1 MERLLLFGVSQE
13 AALAILTGV
22 FSAIAL
28 AMFAHSI
35 IRRRSQPYVWAWL
48 VRVVICTVGFLSQ
61 VAGGATYSLALSGC
75 QVAMGLI
82 IISLIVWRRPRLG
95 RLDRIDG
102 IGVMVAVVGLTVW
115 LASGN
120 PLYGLTGALL
130 ADAMATFMGI
140 RASLRQGTQ
149 DSLAFW
155 ACCGSAAL
163 TALLAAGHGGLV
175 IWLAPLVSCVN
186 ALANIFA
193 IAYVRQRTRRVEDRL
208 EPIQDLSLSS

>member
-1 MERLLLFGVSQE
+1 MERWLLFGVSQE
-13 AALAILTGV
+13 ATLAILTGV

-35 IRRRSQPYVWAWL
+35 IRHRSQPYVWAWL
-48 VRVVICTVGFLSQ
+48 VRVVICMLGFLSQ
-61 VAGGATYSLALSGC
+61 LAGGATYSLALSGG
-75 QVAMGLI
+75 QVVMGLI

-102 IGVMVAVVGLTVW
+102 IGVIVAAAGLAVW

-120 PLYGLTGALL
+120 PLYGVMGALL
-130 ADAMATFMGI
+130 ADAMATLMGI
-140 RASLRQGTQ
+140 RAGLRRGTH

-163 TALLAAGHGGLV
+163 AALLAAGNGSLV
-175 IWLAPLVSCVN
+175 IWLAPLFSCVN
-186 ALANIFA
+186 ALANIVA
-193 IAYVRQRTRRVEDRL
+193 IAYVRQRNRRL
-208 EPIQDLSLSS
+208 EELLDLSLSS